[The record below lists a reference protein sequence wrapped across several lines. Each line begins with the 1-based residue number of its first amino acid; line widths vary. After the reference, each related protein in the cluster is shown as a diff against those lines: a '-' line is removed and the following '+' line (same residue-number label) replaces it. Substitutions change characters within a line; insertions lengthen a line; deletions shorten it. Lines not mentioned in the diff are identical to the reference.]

1 MLGYSIAP
9 GSSRTWTD
17 DPAPGSPNADSA
29 APRNADEPR
38 SAARSPVVRER
49 RTPDLGCPGHGSAS
63 RGSRMDGT
71 LPKMTTALMDNT
83 TKITI
88 GTIHAPSP

>member
-1 MLGYSIAP
+1 MLGYIARRGVVEP
-9 GSSRTWTD
+9 GRMI
-17 DPAPGSPNADSA
+17 PPRGSPNADSA

>member
-1 MLGYSIAP
+1 MSNLDGMIP
-9 GSSRTWTD
+9 PR
-17 DPAPGSPNADSA
+17 GSPNAELERH
-29 APRNADEPR
+29 RNADEPR

-63 RGSRMDGT
+63 RGLRMDGT

>member
-1 MLGYSIAP
+1 
-9 GSSRTWTD
+9 
-17 DPAPGSPNADSA
+17 
-29 APRNADEPR
+29 
-38 SAARSPVVRER
+38 
-49 RTPDLGCPGHGSAS
+49 
-63 RGSRMDGT
+63 MDGT